1 MLPLAVCI
9 LGLGLLGLCVKGF
22 TVPSPSDYL
31 VTGLDAYGN
40 TDELHAGYMPLTLGP
55 EPNDEGA
62 FFFIL
67 AKARKPTSRLVVWL
81 NGGPGCSSMVG
92 FMWENGPFT
101 AAKDN
106 EKGYVLTR
114 NAYAWNEEANM
125 LFVEQPIRTGYSTA
139 TRDAR
144 IVHNEA
150 QVSEDMYKFLTAFLT
165 VFNDYQSSEIYISG
179 ESYAGM
185 YIPYMAAYV
194 VKKQAK
200 QKLLGAIHINLQGVA
215 IGNGAID
222 PLQDLSYSEYAY
234 MHGLI
239 PLLAKE
245 KIDRDAQKCY
255 DKATDKKNP
264 QSPRNCDIMAAV
276 LDAAGRPNEYDTG
289 TFKEYTT
296 IVQPGGVFDQFFN
309 DPVIQEALHVRGA
322 IPGINFVPE
331 TGSID
336 PETSLFTPGKWQC
349 CNDDINEAFSEDFF
363 TSVPALHYLS
373 ETPGF
378 RVLLYSGERDLN
390 TNFLGTLHTLESQLW
405 MNRPWSSAT
414 RSLWRFQGD
423 VAGEHMTLGD
433 GKFSFLIVRNSGHLL
448 PMDIPAQALD
458 MLQRFLNNASFADVP
473 LPSEE
478 SYGKH
483 SFEGASQASSTQQS
497 SFSFATLVLIWIALV
512 MAVIAAVIAR
522 SKTRGGFVTVP
533 TTTAYTTTAESFAF
547 PAIQLTKVAVAPRT
561 SSTYQRIDI

>member
-1 MLPLAVCI
+1 MCRS
-9 LGLGLLGLCVKGF
+9 F
-22 TVPSPSDYL
+22 TVPTPSDYF
-31 VTGLDAYGN
+31 VTGLDVYGN

-55 EPNDEGA
+55 EANDEGA

-67 AKARKPTSRLVVWL
+67 VKARKPTTRLVVWL

-101 AAKDN
+101 AVKDS
-106 EKGYVLTR
+106 EKGYVLTP

-150 QVSEDMYKFLTAFLT
+150 QVSEDFYKFLVSFLT
-165 VFNDYQSSEIYISG
+165 VFINDYQSSEIYISG

-200 QKLLGAIHINLQGVA
+200 QKLLGAIHVNLQGVA

-255 DKATDKKNP
+255 DRQKATDKKNP
-264 QSPRNCDIMAAV
+264 KSPRKAICDIMAAV

-309 DPVIQEALHVRGA
+309 DPVVQKALHVRGA
-322 IPGINFVPE
+322 HPIPGINFVPE

-414 RSLWRFQGD
+414 RSLWRFEGD

-448 PMDIPAQALD
+448 PMDIPRQALD
-458 MLQRFLNNASFADVP
+458 MFQRFLNNVSFADVP

-483 SFEGASQASSTQQS
+483 SLEGASQALSTENS
-497 SFSFATLVLIWIALV
+497 SFSLATLALIWIALIL
-512 MAVIAAVIAR
+512 AVIAAAIAR
-522 SKTRGGFVTVP
+522 SKSRGGFAAVP
-533 TTTAYTTTAESFAF
+533 PTMMYTTPTEF
-547 PAIQLTKVAVAPRT
+547 PAIQLKTVAG
-561 SSTYQRIDI
+561 SYQRIDL